1 MGGKPEHYDQPH
13 GQTHQNAGTLRQ
25 SCGVSGE
32 LGHHLAVQW
41 GKPGGG
47 VYTEVSINISQLSMM
62 TEPALKNWKLMFL

>member
-1 MGGKPEHYDQPH
+1 MGGKPEHHDQPH

-32 LGHHLAVQW
+32 LGHHLSVQW

-47 VYTEVSINISQLSMM
+47 VYTEVSINIIQLSMM
-62 TEPALKNWKLMFL
+62 TEPALKNWKLMIL